1 MPTDASDSVRLDDIW
16 KSLKEECSIST
27 KKRGPLKDINHL
39 WETTKG
45 GSSSTSAST
54 ASSTST
60 STAANRKLLVRNRSR
75 KHIYTHD
82 DNNKSEN
89 RDEITT
95 ILHSSSIQKKT
106 FEKLDNSTLPC
117 TSFLFDGE
125 VKNEETRA
133 ISKKQI
139 AYDSDD
145 DSDFDIDET
154 KAVIDID
161 IDVDIDI
168 DMDADD
174 KRNASSKD
182 LSSYSRMKL
191 ERLANLLQ
199 SEDRKVRLEV
209 LVHLEREI
217 QVSIKTLTCSHSHSH
232 SHTHTHTHALLFQNS
247 RLNHRMPLRT

>member
-1 MPTDASDSVRLDDIW
+1 M
-16 KSLKEECSIST
+16 K
-27 KKRGPLKDINHL
+27 
-39 WETTKG
+39 
-45 GSSSTSAST
+45 
-54 ASSTST
+54 
-60 STAANRKLLVRNRSR
+60 
-75 KHIYTHD
+75 
-82 DNNKSEN
+82 
-89 RDEITT
+89 
-95 ILHSSSIQKKT
+95 
-106 FEKLDNSTLPC
+106 KLDNSTLTC

-161 IDVDIDI
+161 IGIDIDI

-182 LSSYSRMKL
+182 LSSSYPRMKL

-232 SHTHTHTHALLFQNS
+232 SHTHARTVDCCS
-247 RLNHRMPLRT
+247 RTRDSITICH